1 MGPSLLLWAGP
12 SMLFRG
18 QCPPVALPHPAL
30 AHLLAPLLLLKQVL
44 ASVAG
49 PEQRL
54 ATQHLHLG
62 DPAGIHGTS
71 MARPA
76 SGLAGS
82 PKPYRSTAQDHPHA
96 ARAHLCHS
104 QMAKMM
110 PRMDAQ
116 GINRMGTRS
125 ENTMAPGS
133 TSSGPGRW

>member
-71 MARPA
+71 RVRTVLQAR
-76 SGLAGS
+76 
-82 PKPYRSTAQDHPHA
+82 RNRIEAQHRITRMLRGRTSA
-96 ARAHLCHS
+96 IARW
-104 QMAKMM
+104 Q
-110 PRMDAQ
+110 R
-116 GINRMGTRS
+116 
-125 ENTMAPGS
+125 
-133 TSSGPGRW
+133 